1 MEMGY
6 KAFPQST
13 FICVGGGTHTVEL
26 LVICGKML
34 DGGSDMVL
42 LYAVDECGGSLS
54 GKVRI
59 FGVILEVAPA

>member
-1 MEMGY
+1 
-6 KAFPQST
+6 
-13 FICVGGGTHTVEL
+13 
-26 LVICGKML
+26 
-34 DGGSDMVL
+34 MVL